1 MTNNYI
7 HKKSNRMATANDL
20 AAYKRML
27 AGKIKSLQF
36 IGTNLART
44 KRISMEVTLDC
55 GSCLHIEQNIIPFN
69 LEMEL
74 RILVG
79 DSIDYYQ
86 RQLSNLE
93 SDYHAQI

>member
-1 MTNNYI
+1 
-7 HKKSNRMATANDL
+7 MATQNDL

-27 AGKIKSLQF
+27 AGKIESLQF

-44 KRISMEVTLDC
+44 KRISMEVTLNC
-55 GSCLHIEQNIIPFN
+55 GSRLFIEQNIIPFN

-86 RQLSNLE
+86 RQLYNIE
-93 SDYHAQI
+93 SGYNEQI